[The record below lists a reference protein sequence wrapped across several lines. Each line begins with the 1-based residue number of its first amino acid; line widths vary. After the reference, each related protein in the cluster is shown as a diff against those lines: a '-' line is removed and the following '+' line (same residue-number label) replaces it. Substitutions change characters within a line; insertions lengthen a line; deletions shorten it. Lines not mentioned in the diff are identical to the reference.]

1 MLRCKK
7 PLLKYYLISI
17 VILIGIA
24 IVFSYIATLILKQLV
39 IVDSSNSYIF
49 NAPIQSY
56 FGISILLC
64 LLTVIF
70 YSIIEMISSFKWLI
84 LQCLVSA
91 LIMSLVIIIFAG
103 STWGISFNPYLIKTL
118 VSYGLSAAIFP
129 IILSIITQK
138 NRNI

>member
-1 MLRCKK
+1 MLRSKK

-24 IVFSYIATLILKQLV
+24 IIFSYIGTLILKHFV

-49 NAPIQSY
+49 NAPIQNY

-64 LLTVIF
+64 LLTVIS
-70 YSIIEMISSFKWLI
+70 YSIIEMISSIKWLC

-91 LIMSLVIIIFAG
+91 SIMSLVIIIFAG
-103 STWGISFNPYLIKTL
+103 STWGVSFNPYLIKTL

-129 IILSIITQK
+129 IILNLIRKKART
-138 NRNI
+138 